1 MGGRLKVYSLKRALV
16 GLAALLVA
24 ATLGGCGAIWND
36 PYPSAEQGQNILY
49 SAFLERP
56 KHLDPAQSY
65 SEDEATIHAQ
75 IYEPP
80 LQYHYL
86 KRPYTLIPMTTEA
99 VPAPRYVDA
108 AGQPVAADA
117 PEVAFSLYDLRIKP
131 GIRYQPHPAFARDQS
146 GGYRYDNLTPTDLE
160 NLYTLADFKE
170 TGTRELTAADY
181 IYEIKRLAHP
191 RLSSPIFG
199 FMSEHIV
206 GLADLAKELRAADA
220 ALAAKGDSGAWLDLS
235 KYQLSGVE
243 EVDRYTFRIKING
256 RYTQFVYWLAMNF
269 FAPVPIEVDRFYA
282 QKGMAE
288 KNLTLD
294 WYPVGT
300 GPYMLAENNPNARM
314 VLARNPNYHGE
325 RYPDEGEPQD
335 AQAGLLVDAGKPI
348 PFIDKVVFSRERES
362 IPYWNKF
369 LQGYYDSS
377 GISSDNFDQAVRI
390 AVGSEATVTPEMAA
404 KGISLDTSVSASIS
418 YMAFNWLDAVVGG
431 ADGRVRKLRQA
442 ISIAIDWEE
451 YISIFN
457 NGRGIAGQGPI
468 PPGVYGYRE
477 GEAGIDRVV
486 YDVVDGKPRR
496 KPIEEARRLVA
507 EAGYAGG
514 RDANTG
520 QPLVLYLDWVTRGPD
535 DKPMVDWF
543 IRQFRKLDIQLE
555 VRDTD
560 YNRFQDKART
570 GAAQIFRWGWNADYP
585 DPENFLF
592 LFHSSQGKVKFQG
605 ENAANYI
612 NPEFDRLFEQMKNM
626 QNSPPRQA
634 LIDRMVA
641 ILREDAPWS
650 FGFHPKGYTLR
661 HSWLGNAKPNQMARN
676 SIKYEKID
684 VALREGRRA
693 EWNKPVVWPLAFIVL
708 ALAAAVAPAVRNYRR
723 RERVTAAGGP

>member
-1 MGGRLKVYSLKRALV
+1 
-16 GLAALLVA
+16 
-24 ATLGGCGAIWND
+24 
-36 PYPSAEQGQNILY
+36 
-49 SAFLERP
+49 
-56 KHLDPAQSY
+56 
-65 SEDEATIHAQ
+65 
-75 IYEPP
+75 
-80 LQYHYL
+80 
-86 KRPYTLIPMTTEA
+86 
-99 VPAPRYVDA
+99 
-108 AGQPVAADA
+108 
-117 PEVAFSLYDLRIKP
+117 
-131 GIRYQPHPAFARDQS
+131 
-146 GGYRYDNLTPTDLE
+146 
-160 NLYTLADFKE
+160 
-170 TGTRELTAADY
+170 
-181 IYEIKRLAHP
+181 
-191 RLSSPIFG
+191 
-199 FMSEHIV
+199 
-206 GLADLAKELRAADA
+206 
-220 ALAAKGDSGAWLDLS
+220 
-235 KYQLSGVE
+235 
-243 EVDRYTFRIKING
+243 
-256 RYTQFVYWLAMNF
+256 MNF
-269 FAPVPIEVDRFYA
+269 FAPVPMEVDRFYA
-282 QKGMAE
+282 QKGMAA

-300 GPYMLAENNPNARM
+300 GPYMLVENNPNARM
-314 VLARNPNYHGE
+314 VLARNPNFHGE

-335 AQAGLLVDAGKPI
+335 VEAGLLADAGKPI
-348 PFIDKVVFSRERES
+348 PFIDKMVFSRERES

-377 GISSDNFDQAVRI
+377 SISSDNFDQAVRI

-404 KGISLDTSVSASIS
+404 KGITLSTSVSPSIS

-431 ADGRVRKLRQA
+431 ADERARKLRQA

-514 RDANTG
+514 RDAKTG

-592 LFHSSQGKVKFQG
+592 LFQSSQGKVKFQG
-605 ENAANYI
+605 ENAANYS

-684 VALREGRRA
+684 VALRERRRA

-708 ALAAAVAPAVRNYRR
+708 ALAAAVVPAVRNYRR
-723 RERVTAAGGP
+723 RERVTAAGGT